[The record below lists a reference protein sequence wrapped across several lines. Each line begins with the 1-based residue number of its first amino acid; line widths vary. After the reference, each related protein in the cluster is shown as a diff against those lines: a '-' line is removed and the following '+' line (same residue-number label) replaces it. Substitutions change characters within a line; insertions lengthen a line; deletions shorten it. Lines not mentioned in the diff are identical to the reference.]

1 MNAPKQVA
9 QAFIEMRASDPEAT
23 SALAVAQR
31 HLEAGR
37 SLAGLRRMR
46 VFELSGSLPPRA
58 ALEELLHR
66 STQFYN
72 PSKERCAVRAVAS
85 DPAPGSAEEQFVLVF
100 ERGGERRAA
109 AERWWRHE
117 TGARI
122 EVREGVA
129 WAMTFA
135 PGTDSA
141 AAAQALTVTL
151 DRAHGL
157 LCNPNFQEWRPATD
171 AGAPP
176 LPWLATK
183 PITRGPRARKGKASP

>member
-1 MNAPKQVA
+1 MSASKQVA
-9 QAFIEMRASDPEAT
+9 QAFIEMRAADPEAT

-31 HLEAGR
+31 HLEAGHA
-37 SLAGLRRMR
+37 LAGLRRMR

-58 ALEELLHR
+58 TLEELLHR

-72 PSKERCAVRAVAS
+72 PSKERCAVRADSA
-85 DPAPGSAEEQFVLVF
+85 DPAPGAGGEQFVVVF

-135 PGTDSA
+135 EGVDAPA
-141 AAAQALTVTL
+141 AAEALTVTL

-157 LCNPNFQEWRPATD
+157 LCNPNFQEWRPAPE
-171 AGAPP
+171 AGTPP
-176 LPWLATK
+176 LPWIATK
-183 PITRGPRARKGKASP
+183 PITRGPRARKGKASS

>member
-1 MNAPKQVA
+1 MTAPKQFV
-9 QAFIEMRASDPEAT
+9 QAFIEMRADDPEAT
-23 SALAVAQR
+23 SALAAAQR

-58 ALEELLHR
+58 TLEELLHR

-72 PSKERCAVRAVAS
+72 PSKERCAVRADS
-85 DPAPGSAEEQFVLVF
+85 TDPAPGAAGELYVIVF

-122 EVREGVA
+122 EVREGGA

-135 PGTDSA
+135 PRVDAPA
-141 AAAQALTVTL
+141 AAGALTATR
-151 DRAHGL
+151 DRKTGSIH
-157 LCNPNFQEWRPATD
+157 FYEHEEWRPASAT
-171 AGAPP
+171 GAPP
-176 LPWLATK
+176 LPWIATK
-183 PITRGPRARKGKASP
+183 PITRGPRARKGKASS

>member
-1 MNAPKQVA
+1 MTAPKQFV
-9 QAFIEMRASDPEAT
+9 QAFIEMRADDPEAT

-58 ALEELLHR
+58 TLEELLHR

-72 PSKERCAVRAVAS
+72 PSKERCAVRADS
-85 DPAPGSAEEQFVLVF
+85 TDPAPGAAGEQYVIVF

-135 PGTDSA
+135 PGIDAPA
-141 AAAQALTVTL
+141 AAEALTVTR
-151 DRAHGL
+151 DRQHGL
-157 LCNPNFQEWRPATD
+157 LCNPNFQEWRPASAT
-171 AGAPP
+171 GGPP
-176 LPWLATK
+176 LPWIATK

>member
-1 MNAPKQVA
+1 MSAEKQVA
-9 QAFIEMRASDPEAT
+9 QVFIEMRAADPEAT

-31 HLEAGR
+31 HLEAGQKL
-37 SLAGLRRMR
+37 SGLRRMR
-46 VFELSGSLPPRA
+46 VFELRGSLPPRA
-58 ALEELLHR
+58 TLEELLHR

-72 PSKERCAVRAVAS
+72 PSKERCAVRADSA
-85 DPAPGSAEEQFVLVF
+85 DPAPGTGAEQFVLVF

-135 PGTDSA
+135 EAIDTRTA
-141 AAAQALTVTL
+141 AEALTVTL
-151 DRAHGL
+151 DRQHGL
-157 LCNPNFQEWRPATD
+157 LCNPNFQEWRPAPE
-171 AGAPP
+171 AGCPP
-176 LPWLATK
+176 LPWIATK
-183 PITRGPRARKGKASP
+183 PITRGPRARKGKVSP